1 MRDELL
7 GYYEREL
14 TFLRQMG
21 GEFAEK
27 YPKIASR
34 LLLEPDK
41 CEDPH
46 VERMIEAFA
55 FLAGRV
61 HLKIDDEFPQI
72 TESFFNV
79 LYPHYLAP
87 VPSMSL
93 VQFSLDRDQAQLTS
107 GYSVDRSSILYSR
120 PVQGTPCRFRTCYPV
135 TLWPVELT
143 SAALESPDRLLSRAS
158 RTESMLRLGF
168 RCLNGTTLGD
178 LRKGLDE
185 KSGLIDSLRFY
196 LNGEWQLV
204 YPLYEMILNQTE
216 RVEIRPVGSRKPGMR
231 AAAPVVLPPS
241 CLKAVGFREDEA
253 LLPYTARSFP
263 GYRLLTEYFSFPEK
277 FLFFDVTGI
286 DEAARAGF
294 GDEFEIVLYLREG
307 VPTRANVDV
316 SNFQLGCTPIVNLFQ
331 RVAEP
336 IPLTQQQNEYQ
347 VVPDVHRQMATEI
360 YSIDSVA
367 STDPSLQITRNY
379 QPFYS
384 YRHSYAREQER
395 IFWYA
400 SRRPSQRKDDA
411 GTEVFLS
418 LIDMGFNPGVPAAET
433 LTVQAT
439 CTNRDL
445 PGKLPFG
452 GREADFET
460 EAGRGLS
467 KVRCLRK
474 PTATLRPP
482 LRRGAQWRL
491 LSHLLLNPLSIVEG
505 AGSAPEA
512 LQEILMLYDFM
523 DSAATRKQIFGLQ
536 HISSRRVV
544 RQVGSTAGVSLVRG
558 IETQIEFDEDQY
570 VGSGVF
576 LFASVLENFL
586 GLYAS
591 VNSFS
596 QLVAKTRQREGI
608 LKRWPARAGT
618 QIVL

>member
-14 TFLRQMG
+14 TFLRQLG
-21 GEFAEK
+21 GEFAGK

-87 VPSMSL
+87 IPSMSL
-93 VQFSLDRDQAQLTS
+93 IQFSLDREQAQLTS
-107 GYSVDRSSILYSR
+107 GYPIDRGSILYSR

-135 TLWPVELT
+135 TLWPIEIT
-143 SAALESPDRLLSRAS
+143 SAALESPDRLLTRSG
-158 RTESMLRLGF
+158 RTESMLRLGL
-168 RCLNGTTLGD
+168 RCLNNTTLGD
-178 LRKGLDE
+178 LKKGLDE

-204 YPLYEMILNQTE
+204 YPLYEAILNQTE
-216 RVEIRPVGSRKPGMR
+216 RIEIRPAGNRKPGMR
-231 AAAPVVLPPS
+231 AASPVVLPPS
-241 CLKAVGFREDEA
+241 CLKAVGFGADEA
-253 LLPYTARSFP
+253 VLPYTARSFP
-263 GYRLLTEYFSFPEK
+263 GYRLLTEYFTFPDK
-277 FLFFDVTGI
+277 FLFFDITRM

-294 GDEFEIVLYLREG
+294 GDQFEIVLYLREG
-307 VPTRANVDV
+307 VPTRASVDV

-360 YSIDSVA
+360 YSIDSVT
-367 STDPSLQITRNY
+367 STDPSLQITRAY

-411 GTEVFLS
+411 GTEVYLS
-418 LIDMGFNPGVPAAET
+418 LIDMGFNPGVPAVET

-491 LSHLLLNPLSIVEG
+491 LSHLLLNPLSLVEG
-505 AGSAPEA
+505 SGGSPEA

-544 RQVGSTAGVSLVRG
+544 RQVGSAAGVSLVRG

-570 VGSGVF
+570 VGGGVF
-576 LFASVLENFL
+576 LFASVLEHFL

-591 VNSFS
+591 LNSFS

>member
-1 MRDELL
+1 
-7 GYYEREL
+7 
-14 TFLRQMG
+14 
-21 GEFAEK
+21 
-27 YPKIASR
+27 
-34 LLLEPDK
+34 
-41 CEDPH
+41 
-46 VERMIEAFA
+46 
-55 FLAGRV
+55 
-61 HLKIDDEFPQI
+61 
-72 TESFFNV
+72 
-79 LYPHYLAP
+79 
-87 VPSMSL
+87 
-93 VQFSLDRDQAQLTS
+93 
-107 GYSVDRSSILYSR
+107 
-120 PVQGTPCRFRTCYPV
+120 
-135 TLWPVELT
+135 
-143 SAALESPDRLLSRAS
+143 
-158 RTESMLRLGF
+158 MLRPAF
-168 RCLNGTTLGD
+168 RCLNDTTLAD
-178 LRKGLDE
+178 LKKGLDE

-196 LNGEWQLV
+196 LSGEWQLA

-216 RVEIRPVGSRKPGMR
+216 RVEIRPAGNRKPGTR

-241 CLKAVGFREDEA
+241 CLKPVGFGPEEA
-253 LLPYTARSFP
+253 VLPYTARSFP
-263 GYRLLTEYFSFPEK
+263 GYRLLTEYFTFPDK

-286 DEAARAGF
+286 DQAARTGF
-294 GDEFEIVLYLREG
+294 GDQFEIVLYLREG
-307 VPTRANVDV
+307 AAPRANVDA
-316 SNFQLGCTPIVNLFQ
+316 SSFQLGCTPIVNLFQ

-347 VVPDVHRQMATEI
+347 VIPDVHRQMATEI

-367 STDPSLQITRNY
+367 STDPALQVTRNY

-400 SRRPSQRKDDA
+400 SRRASQRKDDA
-411 GTEVFLS
+411 GTEVYLS
-418 LIDMGFNPGVPAAET
+418 LIDMSFNPEVPAVET
-433 LTVQAT
+433 LTVHAT

-505 AGSAPEA
+505 PAGAPEA

-523 DSAATRKQIFGLQ
+523 DSAATRKQISGLQ

-544 RQVGSTAGVSLVRG
+544 RQVGSATGVSLVRG

-576 LFASVLENFL
+576 LFASVLEHFL